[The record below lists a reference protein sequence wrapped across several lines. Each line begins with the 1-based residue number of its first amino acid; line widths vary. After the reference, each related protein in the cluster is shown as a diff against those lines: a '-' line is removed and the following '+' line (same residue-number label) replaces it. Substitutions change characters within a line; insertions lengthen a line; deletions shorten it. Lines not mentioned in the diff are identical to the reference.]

1 MGDGT
6 IMNAARS
13 THGGGGAQVERSESN
28 PCRLV
33 LRRWMEPA
41 GWGVLVTCIGT
52 QRYLDSDPCDGS
64 VRTTVVTLHA
74 V

>member
-1 MGDGT
+1 VGDGT

-13 THGGGGAQVERSESN
+13 THGGGDGLREVSQTLAG
-28 PCRLV
+28 LV

>member
-1 MGDGT
+1 
-6 IMNAARS
+6 
-13 THGGGGAQVERSESN
+13 
-28 PCRLV
+28 
-33 LRRWMEPA
+33 MEPA